1 MNFCGEITEQKIY
14 SGIFINTASSWRA
27 DFDLQIKR

>member
-14 SGIFINTASSWRA
+14 SGIFINTAGGWRI
-27 DFDLQIKR
+27 DFDL